1 MNNIF
6 ADNIIISQA
15 MFKSVSSNELP
26 APGGVAIKGKYII
39 AVGDEQK
46 LAKLIGPDTKVYR
59 YGNDSLLMPG
69 ICDSHLHLSAT
80 IALENGPKLRFVR
93 SEEECVDIT
102 KKWYEDHSSSQ
113 WILGGGWHFSNWQH
127 KEVPDKKL
135 LSQAFP
141 DVPVCLMDVDFHA
154 AWLNQK
160 ALDILSI
167 NRDTSDPGGGK
178 IYKDSTG
185 EPSGYLEETPSLTAY
200 QEVSAAIFADS
211 QIRKNYLS
219 NTCRILNRRGITSV
233 MDALDTED
241 DWYQTM
247 EKMLEENTLGL
258 RINTTVRIIE
268 DEDFIKK
275 GQRLA
280 LRYSDREG
288 KIYFWGYKLVADG
301 VGAIRTAW
309 MTDSYADDPHT
320 KGYPLM
326 DPGKMREGIIKA
338 EKIGYGV
345 HIHACGTRAVEFAL
359 DTFEEA
365 ESLGLIKDQRN
376 SITHLDSI
384 NDKDFPRFKALNVT
398 ASLQPDMLAP
408 TPGWVQNLYPVRFG
422 EKLMRNSWAIRRIFD
437 NSNVVSF
444 SSDSPVTV
452 AKPMNNIFRATQRLH
467 DDGTPKGG
475 INPEQKVSLSQCLWA
490 YTYGGAYQLGKE
502 DILGTLEVGKLADI
516 TVLDRNL
523 FKCEPDDYRKTEALL
538 TMIDGK
544 IVYDKSS
551 NT

>member
-1 MNNIF
+1 MKNDF
-6 ADNIIISQA
+6 AEMIIISQA
-15 MFKSVSSNELP
+15 MFKSVSPDELP
-26 APGGVAIKGKYII
+26 VSGGVAIKGKYII
-39 AVGDEQK
+39 AIGDEQK
-46 LAKLIGPDTKVYR
+46 LVKFIGPDTKVYR
-59 YGNDSLLMPG
+59 YGDDTLLLPG
-69 ICDSHLHLSAT
+69 ICDSHLHLAFT
-80 IALENGPKLRFVR
+80 IVMENGPQLRYVK
-93 SEEECVDIT
+93 SEKECVEIV
-102 KKWYEDHSSSQ
+102 KRWYGEHPESS
-113 WILGGGWHFSNWQH
+113 WVLGGGWHYSNWQK
-127 KEVPDKKL
+127 KEAPDKKM
-135 LSQAFP
+135 LSSALP
-141 DVPVCLMDVDFHA
+141 DVPVILMDVDCHA
-154 AWLNQK
+154 AWVNQK
-160 ALDILSI
+160 ALDILGI
-167 NRDTSDPGGGK
+167 NNGTLDPDNGK
-178 IYKDSTG
+178 IHKEENG
-185 EPSGYLEETPSLTAY
+185 EPSGYLEEGPSLDALMKACST
-200 QEVSAAIFADS
+200 IFSDPVV
-211 QIRKNYLS
+211 REEYLF
-219 NTCRILNRRGITSV
+219 NTCCNLNSRGITSI
-233 MDALDTED
+233 MDALDTEPI
-241 DWYQTM
+241 WYQTI
-247 EKMLEENTLGL
+247 EKMLRDDRLSM
-258 RINTTVRIIE
+258 RINTTVRITADDSFLE
-268 DEDFIKK
+268 K
-275 GQRLA
+275 GKELA
-280 LRYSDREG
+280 KRFSDRHS
-288 KIYFWGYKLVADG
+288 KLYFWGYKLIADG

-359 DTFEEA
+359 DALEEA
-365 ESLGLIKDQRN
+365 KSLELIKDQRN

-384 NDKDFPRFKALNVT
+384 NDKDFPRFKELNVI

-408 TPGWVQNLYPVRFG
+408 TPGWEQNLYPIRFG
-422 EKLMRNSWAIRRIFD
+422 EKLMRNSWANRRIFD
-437 NSNVVSF
+437 NTNVVSF

-452 AKPMNNIFRATQRLH
+452 AKPMNNIFRATQRIH

-523 FKCEPDDYRKTEALL
+523 FKCEPEDYRKTEALL